1 MISLKNRQD
10 GFTIAELLMTIILT
24 GFFASLILYFGFSY
38 WRYSSLLEADTD
50 TLVTRLDANDYL
62 RDKLGTTSG
71 LINQNSLA
79 DTHAMNTDPVL
90 GSNYWIP
97 LHSVPGNTL
106 ATGTGTAPFMY
117 FKRQATNSSGAYIM
131 NGGSPYED
139 EYILY
144 INRVTKQLMVRTLA
158 NPAAT
163 GNVLKTSCPPAQATA
178 SCPAD
183 KVIANNLSSIDRK
196 YFSRFDAAIDFTATN
211 DGVNPCSGGT
221 EGQYGGTYT
230 GCTGYDFQAV
240 EVVELTLHIAE
251 KTFLQTTNST
261 RNDTVIRVALR
272 NI

>member
-1 MISLKNRQD
+1 MISLKSRQT
-10 GFTIAELLMTIILT
+10 GFTIPELLTAVILS

-90 GSNYWIP
+90 GSSYWIP
-97 LHSVPGNTL
+97 MHSVPGTTL
-106 ATGTGTAPFMY
+106 ATGSGTAPLMY
-117 FKRQATNSSGAYIM
+117 FKRLATNSSGAYIM
-131 NGGSPYED
+131 NGANPYEN

-144 INRVTKQLMVRTLA
+144 INRATKQLLVRTLA

-163 GNVLKTSCPPAQATA
+163 GNILKTSCPPASATT

-183 KVIANNLSSIDRK
+183 KVIVDNLVSIDRK
-196 YFSRFDAAIDFTATN
+196 YFSRFDATIDFTATN
-211 DGVNPCSGGT
+211 DGINPCSGGS

-251 KTFLQTTNST
+251 KTFLQQANST
-261 RNDTVIRVALR
+261 QNDTVIRVALR